1 MFTLS
6 YWMLTLIICMLSSI
20 IHLACRGAKIC
31 RHNYPRFPCCNHY
44 ILIQFKIQIWI
55 FQLVFGLLDAHLGDI
70 RDFSRSAD
78 GSEIFFTCAGWCA
91 MCGPTSGPL
100 HLKHSDEFS
109 KIMLF
114 QHIGMCMVSS

>member
-1 MFTLS
+1 
-6 YWMLTLIICMLSSI
+6 MLSSI
-20 IHLACRGAKIC
+20 IHLACRGGGQKFVAIIIHVS
-31 RHNYPRFPCCNHY
+31 RVAII
-44 ILIQFKIQIWI
+44 ILMQFKVQIWI

-91 MCGPTSGPL
+91 LCGPTSGPL